1 MNPLIKCYFGMHRYK
16 VESVKEVKN
25 PYGAVVGEVIVSRC
39 EVCGKIKQKI
49 IYTDSNYLRQ

>member
-1 MNPLIKCYFGMHRYK
+1 MHRYK